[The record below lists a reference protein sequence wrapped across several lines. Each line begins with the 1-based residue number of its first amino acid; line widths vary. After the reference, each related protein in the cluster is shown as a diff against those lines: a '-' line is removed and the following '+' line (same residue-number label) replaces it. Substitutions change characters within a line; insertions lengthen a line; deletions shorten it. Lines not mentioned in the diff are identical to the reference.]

1 MYWSKKGC
9 FFVCLMN
16 QLIGTDI
23 AERPKQ
29 DEDST
34 KKKMLSKS
42 KSIGMKIPKLTKQPT
57 YHFSYVYMIDKP
69 AQTDSYVKI
78 GCTENPKNRISQL
91 QQGNAEEL
99 DYALVIKVPDGKKY
113 DAEKVAQKFFLNKNL
128 NTKPYLKGGSEW
140 FDIRK
145 IGIEP
150 ACQIIIDKLQQNGL
164 YEADE
169 TEKFKE

>member
-1 MYWSKKGC
+1 ML
-9 FFVCLMN
+9 FFCLN

-23 AERPKQ
+23 AERPIQ

-42 KSIGMKIPKLTKQPT
+42 KSIGMKIPKPTKQPT

-113 DAEKVAQKFFLNKNL
+113 DAEKVAQKFFLNKNS

>member
-1 MYWSKKGC
+1 
-9 FFVCLMN
+9 MN

-145 IGIEP
+145 LEWSRP
-150 ACQIIIDKLQQNGL
+150 AK
-164 YEADE
+164 
-169 TEKFKE
+169 

>member
-1 MYWSKKGC
+1 
-9 FFVCLMN
+9 MN

-91 QQGNAEEL
+91 QQGNADEL

>member
-1 MYWSKKGC
+1 MYWSKKGW
-9 FFVCLMN
+9 FFFCLN

-23 AERPKQ
+23 AERPIQ

-34 KKKMLSKS
+34 QKKMLSKS
-42 KSIGMKIPKLTKQPT
+42 TGILGKKIMKLTKQST
-57 YHFSYVYMIDKP
+57 YDFSYIYMIYKR

-113 DAEKVAQKFFLNKNL
+113 EAEKVAQEFFLNENL

-140 FDIRK
+140 FDIGG
-145 IGIEP
+145 IGIEG
-150 ACQIIIDKLQQNGL
+150 ARQIIKKKLEQNGFF
-164 YEADE
+164 EADE
-169 TEKFKE
+169 TKKFKK

>member
-1 MYWSKKGC
+1 
-9 FFVCLMN
+9 MN

>member
-1 MYWSKKGC
+1 ML
-9 FFVCLMN
+9 FFCLN

-23 AERPKQ
+23 AERPIQ

-34 KKKMLSKS
+34 QKKMLSKS
-42 KSIGMKIPKLTKQPT
+42 KKIGMLKIPKLTKQPT
-57 YHFSYVYMIDKP
+57 IYFSYVYMINKP
-69 AQTDSYVKI
+69 AQTDTYVKI

-91 QQGNAEEL
+91 QQGNAGKL
-99 DYALVIKVPDGKKY
+99 DYALVIKVPEGKKY
-113 DAEKVAQKFFLNKNL
+113 VAEKVAQEFFLNKNL

-150 ACQIIIDKLQQNGL
+150 VCQIIIDKLQQNGL